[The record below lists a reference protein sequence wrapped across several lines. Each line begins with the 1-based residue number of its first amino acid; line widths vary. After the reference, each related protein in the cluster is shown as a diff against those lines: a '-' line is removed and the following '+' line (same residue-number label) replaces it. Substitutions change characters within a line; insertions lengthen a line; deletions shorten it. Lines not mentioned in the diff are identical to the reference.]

1 MWVMPHFDGLAQDR
15 EGLVAVPGRAEDPGP
30 GELHGAEA
38 HAADDEIVGELEGT
52 AGNLADA
59 GNIVSHVRIS
69 ISNVAVAVSDP
80 SAVGYQ
86 PQRCSWKSVECGM
99 AWDTEGTR
107 RRLKEAAAAEFAEH
121 GPDGTTMA
129 RIAERAGIN
138 KERLY
143 KYFGDKQALFETVLT
158 DELDKL
164 AASVAPVPSGFE
176 EIGEFAGRTFDYQAA
191 HPQLVRLL
199 LWEGLSGG
207 VADEANR
214 TAHYKKKAQ
223 AYAAAQR
230 EGVLDDEL
238 SPEHLVFMIIGLA
251 AWWISAPQL
260 ARMLTGADDSD
271 PAEHARRRA
280 SVVRAAE
287 RLARPRR

>member
-1 MWVMPHFDGLAQDR
+1 
-15 EGLVAVPGRAEDPGP
+15 
-30 GELHGAEA
+30 
-38 HAADDEIVGELEGT
+38 
-52 AGNLADA
+52 
-59 GNIVSHVRIS
+59 
-69 ISNVAVAVSDP
+69 
-80 SAVGYQ
+80 
-86 PQRCSWKSVECGM
+86 M

-107 RRLKEAAAAEFAEH
+107 RRLKEAATAEFAEH

-129 RIAERAGIN
+129 AIAERAGIN

-164 AASVAPVPSGFE
+164 AASVTPVPGFE
-176 EIGEFAGRTFDYQAA
+176 EIGEFAGRTFDYHAA

-199 LWEGLSGG
+199 LWEGLAGVP
-207 VADEANR
+207 VADAANR
-214 TAHYKKKAQ
+214 TAHYKDKAQ

-230 EGVLDDEL
+230 AGVLDGDVD
-238 SPEHLVFMIIGLA
+238 PEHLVFMIIGLA
-251 AWWISAPQL
+251 AWWAAAPQV

-280 SVVRAAE
+280 SVIRAAE
-287 RLARPRR
+287 RLARPHR

>member
-1 MWVMPHFDGLAQDR
+1 
-15 EGLVAVPGRAEDPGP
+15 
-30 GELHGAEA
+30 
-38 HAADDEIVGELEGT
+38 
-52 AGNLADA
+52 
-59 GNIVSHVRIS
+59 
-69 ISNVAVAVSDP
+69 
-80 SAVGYQ
+80 
-86 PQRCSWKSVECGM
+86 M

-129 RIAERAGIN
+129 SIAERAGIN

-164 AASVAPVPSGFE
+164 AASVAPIPGFE
-176 EIGEFAGRTFDYQAA
+176 DIGEFAGRTFDYHAA

-207 VADEANR
+207 PVADEASR
-214 TAHYKKKAQ
+214 TAHYRDKAR

-230 EGVLDDEL
+230 DGVLDADL
-238 SPEHLVFMIIGLA
+238 DPEHLVFLIIGLA
-251 AWWISAPQL
+251 AWWAAAPQL

-280 SVVRAAE
+280 SVVQAAE
-287 RLARPRR
+287 RLARPR

>member
-1 MWVMPHFDGLAQDR
+1 
-15 EGLVAVPGRAEDPGP
+15 
-30 GELHGAEA
+30 
-38 HAADDEIVGELEGT
+38 
-52 AGNLADA
+52 
-59 GNIVSHVRIS
+59 
-69 ISNVAVAVSDP
+69 
-80 SAVGYQ
+80 
-86 PQRCSWKSVECGM
+86 M

-107 RRLKEAAAAEFAEH
+107 RRLKEAATAEFAEH

-164 AASVAPVPSGFE
+164 AASVAPVPGFE
-176 EIGEFAGRTFDYQAA
+176 DIGEFAGRTFDYHTA
-191 HPQLVRLL
+191 HPQLVRLM
-199 LWEGLSGG
+199 LWEGLAGDR

-214 TAHYKKKAQ
+214 TAHYQDKAR
-223 AYAAAQR
+223 AYATAQR
-230 EGVLDDEL
+230 DGVLDGDL
-238 SPEHLVFMIIGLA
+238 DPEHLVFMIIGLS
-251 AWWISAPQL
+251 AWWASAPQL

-280 SVVRAAE
+280 SVVQAAE
-287 RLARPRR
+287 RLARPRH

>member
-1 MWVMPHFDGLAQDR
+1 
-15 EGLVAVPGRAEDPGP
+15 
-30 GELHGAEA
+30 
-38 HAADDEIVGELEGT
+38 
-52 AGNLADA
+52 
-59 GNIVSHVRIS
+59 
-69 ISNVAVAVSDP
+69 
-80 SAVGYQ
+80 
-86 PQRCSWKSVECGM
+86 M
-99 AWDTEGTR
+99 AWDTEGPGR
-107 RRLKEAAAAEFAEH
+107 RSKEAAAAESDEH

-199 LWEGLSGG
+199 LWEGLAGG
-207 VADEANR
+207 PVADEANR
-214 TAHYKKKAQ
+214 TVHYQHKAR

-230 EGVLDDEL
+230 ARILDEDL
-238 SPEHLVFMIIGLA
+238 
-251 AWWISAPQL
+251 
-260 ARMLTGADDSD
+260 D
-271 PAEHARRRA
+271 
-280 SVVRAAE
+280 
-287 RLARPRR
+287 

>member
-1 MWVMPHFDGLAQDR
+1 
-15 EGLVAVPGRAEDPGP
+15 
-30 GELHGAEA
+30 
-38 HAADDEIVGELEGT
+38 
-52 AGNLADA
+52 
-59 GNIVSHVRIS
+59 
-69 ISNVAVAVSDP
+69 
-80 SAVGYQ
+80 
-86 PQRCSWKSVECGM
+86 M

-107 RRLKEAAAAEFAEH
+107 RRLKEAATAEFAQH

-164 AASVAPVPSGFE
+164 AASVAPPPAGIE
-176 EIGEFAGRTFDYQAA
+176 DIGEYAGRTFDYHAA
-191 HPQLVRLL
+191 HPELVRLL

-207 VADEANR
+207 QVADESNR
-214 TAHYKKKAQ
+214 TAHYRTTAR

-230 EGVLDDEL
+230 SGTLDDDID
-238 SPEHLVFMIIGLA
+238 PEHLVFLIIGLA

-260 ARMLTGADDSD
+260 ARMLTRADDSD
-271 PAEHARRRA
+271 ATEHARRRA

-287 RLARPRR
+287 RLARPRS

>member
-1 MWVMPHFDGLAQDR
+1 
-15 EGLVAVPGRAEDPGP
+15 
-30 GELHGAEA
+30 
-38 HAADDEIVGELEGT
+38 
-52 AGNLADA
+52 
-59 GNIVSHVRIS
+59 
-69 ISNVAVAVSDP
+69 
-80 SAVGYQ
+80 
-86 PQRCSWKSVECGM
+86 M

-107 RRLKEAAAAEFAEH
+107 RRLKEAATAEFAEH

-164 AASVAPVPSGFE
+164 AASVAPVPAGFE
-176 EIGEFAGRTFDYQAA
+176 EIGEFAGRTFDYHAA
-191 HPQLVRLL
+191 NPQLVRLL
-199 LWEGLSGG
+199 LWEGLAGVP
-207 VADEANR
+207 VADAANR
-214 TAHYKKKAQ
+214 TAHYKDKAQ

-230 EGVLDDEL
+230 AGILDGDVD
-238 SPEHLVFMIIGLA
+238 PEHLVFMIIGLA
-251 AWWISAPQL
+251 AWWAAAPQV

-280 SVVRAAE
+280 SVIRAAE
-287 RLARPRR
+287 RLARPRH

>member
-1 MWVMPHFDGLAQDR
+1 
-15 EGLVAVPGRAEDPGP
+15 
-30 GELHGAEA
+30 
-38 HAADDEIVGELEGT
+38 
-52 AGNLADA
+52 
-59 GNIVSHVRIS
+59 
-69 ISNVAVAVSDP
+69 
-80 SAVGYQ
+80 
-86 PQRCSWKSVECGM
+86 M

-107 RRLKEAAAAEFAEH
+107 RRLKEAATAEFAEH

-129 RIAERAGIN
+129 AIAERAGIN

-164 AASVAPVPSGFE
+164 AASVAPVPGFE
-176 EIGEFAGRTFDYQAA
+176 EIGEFAGRTFDYHAA
-191 HPQLVRLL
+191 NPQLVRLL
-199 LWEGLSGG
+199 LWEGLAGVP
-207 VADEANR
+207 VADAANR
-214 TAHYKKKAQ
+214 TAHYKDKAQ

-230 EGVLDDEL
+230 AGILDGDVD
-238 SPEHLVFMIIGLA
+238 PEHLVFMIIGLA
-251 AWWISAPQL
+251 AWWAAAPQV

-280 SVVRAAE
+280 SVIRAAE

>member
-1 MWVMPHFDGLAQDR
+1 
-15 EGLVAVPGRAEDPGP
+15 
-30 GELHGAEA
+30 
-38 HAADDEIVGELEGT
+38 
-52 AGNLADA
+52 
-59 GNIVSHVRIS
+59 
-69 ISNVAVAVSDP
+69 
-80 SAVGYQ
+80 
-86 PQRCSWKSVECGM
+86 M

-107 RRLKEAAAAEFAEH
+107 RRLKEAATAEFAEH

-129 RIAERAGIN
+129 AIAERAGIN

-164 AASVAPVPSGFE
+164 AASVAPVPGFE
-176 EIGEFAGRTFDYQAA
+176 EIGEFAGRTFDYHAA

-199 LWEGLSGG
+199 LWEGLAGIP
-207 VADEANR
+207 VADAANR
-214 TAHYKKKAQ
+214 TAHYQDKAR

-230 EGVLDDEL
+230 AGVLDGDID
-238 SPEHLVFMIIGLA
+238 PEHLVFMIIGLA
-251 AWWISAPQL
+251 AWWAAAPQV

-280 SVVRAAE
+280 SVIRAAE
-287 RLARPRR
+287 RLARPHR

>member
-1 MWVMPHFDGLAQDR
+1 MP
-15 EGLVAVPGRAEDPGP
+15 
-30 GELHGAEA
+30 
-38 HAADDEIVGELEGT
+38 
-52 AGNLADA
+52 
-59 GNIVSHVRIS
+59 
-69 ISNVAVAVSDP
+69 
-80 SAVGYQ
+80 
-86 PQRCSWKSVECGM
+86 GM

-107 RRLKEAAAAEFAEH
+107 RRLKEAATAEFAEH

-223 AYAAAQR
+223 AYALAQR
-230 EGVLDDEL
+230 DGVLDDEL
-238 SPEHLVFMIIGLA
+238 SAGDFVRQVKQAVDVLR
-251 AWWISAPQL
+251 QL
-260 ARMLTGADDSD
+260 ADVEPDAAVAAT
-271 PAEHARRRA
+271 ARDAARA
-280 SVVRAAE
+280 CQRGVVAA
-287 RLARPRR
+287 ASAVAG